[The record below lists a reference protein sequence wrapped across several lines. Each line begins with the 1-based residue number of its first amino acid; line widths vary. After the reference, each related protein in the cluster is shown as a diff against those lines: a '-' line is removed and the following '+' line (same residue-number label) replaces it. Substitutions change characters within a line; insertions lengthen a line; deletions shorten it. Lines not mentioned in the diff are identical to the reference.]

1 MAGPPMT
8 EVEAKQKWCP
18 FAASR
23 VVTLPRNDGN
33 VRGASFGLADGSA
46 ETRCIA
52 TACMAWRVERVR
64 NTGSK
69 PGGYCGLAGSP

>member
-23 VVTLPRNDGN
+23 VVT
-33 VRGASFGLADGSA
+33 FGTDQAFTQQEGQDEPTL
-46 ETRCIA
+46 TCIA

-64 NTGSK
+64 NTESK